1 VEYEKV
7 IKIIDKE
14 DTKLVVIDGK
24 YTDKNNEENGI
35 IATEDG
41 YKAYRCK
48 SIIIATGTVNRKL
61 GIDRESELVGKGV
74 SYCATC
80 DGAFYRGKDVAV
92 VGGGSTAL
100 EDAAFLS
107 NYCNKVYLI
116 HRRNEF
122 RGEDTLVKTLES
134 KENVEFVL
142 SSKVVK
148 LEGELRLESISIEYI
163 NGTNDVKK
171 LAEEDIN
178 GLNKKESGLQAAEIQ
193 DTQTKVRS
201 TDVAGLFI
209 AIGQVP
215 SNEIFKDVID
225 LDEYGY
231 IVATENCKT
240 NIDGIFVAGDCRT
253 KKVRQLTT
261 AASDGAIA
269 GLAACEYIG

>member
-1 VEYEKV
+1 VQRKCKV
-7 IKIIDKE
+7 D
-14 DTKLVVIDGK
+14 
-24 YTDKNNEENGI
+24 
-35 IATEDG
+35 
-41 YKAYRCK
+41 KAYRCK

-61 GIDRESELVGKGV
+61 GIDRENELVGKGV

-148 LEGELRLESISIEYI
+148 LEGELRLESIGIEYI
-163 NGTNDVKK
+163 EGTNDVKK
-171 LAEEDIN
+171 LTEEDIN